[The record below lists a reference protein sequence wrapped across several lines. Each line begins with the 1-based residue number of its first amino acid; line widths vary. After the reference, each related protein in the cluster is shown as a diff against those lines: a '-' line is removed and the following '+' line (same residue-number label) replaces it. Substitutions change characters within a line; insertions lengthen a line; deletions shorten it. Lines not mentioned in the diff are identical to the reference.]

1 MKVLGIETA
10 TQVCGVGLA
19 GDEGLLAEYRIVGK
33 TIHAEHLPHAV
44 ETILKDA
51 GVSAENLDAIAV
63 SMGPGSFTG
72 LRIGMGVAKGL
83 ALGLEK
89 PLVAVPTMDG
99 IVSQAP
105 SSAAW
110 ACVLLIARKGE
121 VYRGYYRWMENSW
134 KLVGEYETLSETQI
148 CDGLPDQKI
157 LFLGEGA
164 ACYREIIRK
173 RIKRACFPPQSL
185 SLASGYG
192 VASKGRELLKAGKTA
207 DIDSLVPM
215 YLKRFQ
221 GVA

>member
-19 GDEGLLAEYRIVGK
+19 GEEGLLADYRIVGK

-44 ETILKDA
+44 ETVLKDA
-51 GVSAENLDAIAV
+51 GVSAGNLDGIAV
-63 SMGPGSFTG
+63 SIGPGSFTG
-72 LRIGMGVAKGL
+72 LRIGLGVAKGL
-83 ALGLEK
+83 AFGLKK

-99 IVSQAP
+99 IVSQVP
-105 SSAAW
+105 SSTEW

-121 VYRGYYRWMENSW
+121 AYRGLYRWSENSW
-134 KLVGEYETLSETQI
+134 KIIDRYETLSETQV

-173 RIKRACFPPQSL
+173 RIKRACFPPQGM
-185 SLASGYG
+185 SLAGGYG
-192 VASKGRELLKAGKTA
+192 VASKGRELLKAGKTV